1 MAGDSRILSFLED
14 ERREDGMKLMEED
27 FFGKGELAARLFAE
41 RRLDAT
47 AVVAF
52 NDEFALGMCKAFH
65 SMGLRVPEDI
75 SIIGI
80 DGSSARKYMDPLL
93 TSVGLFPEKQGAKCA
108 DILLD
113 MLEGKK
119 VKYVSGSPVQL
130 VKGASVRK
138 IR

>member
-1 MAGDSRILSFLED
+1 MQ
-14 ERREDGMKLMEED
+14 LMEED

-52 NDEFALGMCKAFH
+52 NDEFALGDVQGLSFH
-65 SMGLRVPEDI
+65 GAAGAGGYFYHRDRWKLRQEVYGSAAHLGGPVPGKTGERNARI
-75 SIIGI
+75 SCWICW
-80 DGSSARKYMDPLL
+80 R
-93 TSVGLFPEKQGAKCA
+93 
-108 DILLD
+108 
-113 MLEGKK
+113 KK